1 MPITHA
7 ADGTP
12 HPKPIPKIH
21 DAVFGR
27 IRTGAHFYAP
37 IGFPADYEVVKS
49 TDPVVTYS
57 GTGPT
62 ISNVASTIEP
72 NSATIAEGAQASA
85 RHAAQEDIW
94 DLVWRKRT
102 IYFLT
107 VFVTGYLLLYPLLRD
122 SYAFQEL
129 RNPLRVVS
137 DTIRL
142 IGSVLPGLATRWI
155 DAYARDPAWFLV
167 WVFLVAFLTWISS
180 RLAGS
185 ISDQMRL
192 LWTKYLPASNKP
204 AAPRAPRVASPLK
217 SILFVGII
225 VYLLFYPAFREIPG
239 LGRLALPGRANE
251 ILLAYTAQ
259 PVRSVL
265 AAFLIFYFLPGFIV
279 RGTKAVTHLSVDPA
293 HIQIRRCTGS
303 ISDRHPLS
311 RSRFRQ
317 SLPLLDPRRVRR
329 LLHRNARTEPRKER
343 LQKCRR
349 KAAGRPYLRCFAA
362 SREAEQSMRP
372 DRRVP

>member
-1 MPITHA
+1 MPIAHA

-57 GTGPT
+57 GTVPT

-72 NSATIAEGAQASA
+72 NSATTAEGAQASA

-122 SYAFQEL
+122 GYAL
-129 RNPLRVVS
+129 RTCPLRVV

-142 IGSVLPGLATRWI
+142 IGSALKPGYRWMMHTLAIRHGFVGFSSSPSSPGS
-155 DAYARDPAWFLV
+155 AA
-167 WVFLVAFLTWISS
+167 ISRIRRRS
-180 RLAGS
+180 HEAAV
-185 ISDQMRL
+185 D
-192 LWTKYLPASNKP
+192 KYLPASNTP
-204 AAPRAPRVASPLK
+204 AAGRR
-217 SILFVGII
+217 
-225 VYLLFYPAFREIPG
+225 
-239 LGRLALPGRANE
+239 GRLAA
-251 ILLAYTAQ
+251 
-259 PVRSVL
+259 
-265 AAFLIFYFLPGFIV
+265 
-279 RGTKAVTHLSVDPA
+279 
-293 HIQIRRCTGS
+293 
-303 ISDRHPLS
+303 
-311 RSRFRQ
+311 
-317 SLPLLDPRRVRR
+317 
-329 LLHRNARTEPRKER
+329 
-343 LQKCRR
+343 
-349 KAAGRPYLRCFAA
+349 
-362 SREAEQSMRP
+362 
-372 DRRVP
+372 

>member
-1 MPITHA
+1 MTRGVSEWIWPLEMPNKDFNKKIRKARHALAIDDDGATFHPVLWNEDQTNTKPSGTSRSTSKEQLLQVGGLPACIRMWGADTPTTRSPNISLAWMMAEAKAAGLQFKDMPDDEPDALLSTDLAKDKDGRLDHLRSGLGGYYRYSPRKISDFYHAITHA

-94 DLVWRKRT
+94 DFVWRKRT

-129 RNPLRVVS
+129 RNPSPRGLRYNPVDRIGAS
-137 DTIRL
+137 RPGYPLDRCIR
-142 IGSVLPGLATRWI
+142 
-155 DAYARDPAWFLV
+155 
-167 WVFLVAFLTWISS
+167 
-180 RLAGS
+180 
-185 ISDQMRL
+185 
-192 LWTKYLPASNKP
+192 
-204 AAPRAPRVASPLK
+204 
-217 SILFVGII
+217 
-225 VYLLFYPAFREIPG
+225 
-239 LGRLALPGRANE
+239 
-251 ILLAYTAQ
+251 
-259 PVRSVL
+259 
-265 AAFLIFYFLPGFIV
+265 
-279 RGTKAVTHLSVDPA
+279 
-293 HIQIRRCTGS
+293 
-303 ISDRHPLS
+303 S
-311 RSRFRQ
+311 RSGMVSGVGF
-317 SLPLLDPRRVRR
+317 PRRLPHLDQQPPRR
-329 LLHRNARTEPRKER
+329 IHQRSNEAAVDQISAR
-343 LQKCRR
+343 
-349 KAAGRPYLRCFAA
+349 
-362 SREAEQSMRP
+362 EQ
-372 DRRVP
+372 